1 MGSRGV
7 ERGQRKEQFLEVR
20 ETECIRNTERRS
32 VVWDHNSERRSMVR
46 DEALEAGAGS
56 DVAIL
61 KSWNFILK
69 AVRSQMVLSR
79 EVT

>member
-1 MGSRGV
+1 MLKEDRG
-7 ERGQRKEQFLEVR
+7 KSNSSVR
-20 ETECIRNTERRS
+20 ETECIQKTERRS
-32 VVWDHNSERRSMVR
+32 VVWDHNSERRSMVA
-46 DEALEAGAGS
+46 DEALEARAGS

-69 AVRSQMVLSR
+69 AVRSQMVLYR